1 MFPRER
7 VQTLITLA
15 LEEDF
20 GELGDVTSLAT
31 LTDGMIIRGT
41 ITAKADGVIAGLPAV
56 EMVYAAIDA
65 GVAVNTF
72 VEDGST
78 VQVGD
83 KVCDVSGN
91 ARSVLAGERTALNF
105 LQRMSGI
112 ATMTRRFVDAV
123 AGTGATILDTRKT
136 HPGWRELDKYA
147 VRMGGGEN
155 HRMGLYDMVLIKDN
169 HIDAAG
175 GISAAINAVR
185 DMGLHV
191 PIIVEVKDLRE
202 LNEALSLTPDRIL
215 LDNMDH
221 DEMRQ
226 AVELTAAK
234 VPLEASGK
242 VRLNNVRTVAETGV
256 DFISVGALTHSAPVL
271 DLSMRLAE

>member
-20 GELGDVTSLAT
+20 GEYSDITSLAT
-31 LTDGMIIRGT
+31 LTDGIIIRGT
-41 ITAKADGVIAGLPAV
+41 ITAKEDGVIAGLPAV
-56 EMVYAAIDA
+56 EMVYQTIDPD
-65 GVAVNTF
+65 VAVNAF
-72 VEDGST
+72 VGDGST
-78 VQVGD
+78 IQVGD
-83 KVCDVSGN
+83 VVCEVSGN
-91 ARSVLAGERTALNF
+91 AQSVLAGERTALNF
-105 LQRMSGI
+105 LQRMSGV

-155 HRMGLYDMVLIKDN
+155 HRMGLYDIVLIKDN

-175 GISAAINAVR
+175 SISAAINAVR
-185 DMGLHV
+185 EMELHL
-191 PIIVEVKDLRE
+191 PIIVEVKNLAE
-202 LNEALSLTPDRIL
+202 LNEALSHNPDRIL
-215 LDNMDH
+215 LDNMYH
-221 DEMRQ
+221 NEMRR
-226 AVELTAAK
+226 AVQITADK
-234 VPLEASGK
+234 VPLEASGN
-242 VRLNNVRTVAETGV
+242 VRLDNVRAIAETGV
-256 DFISVGALTHSAPVL
+256 DYISIGALTHSAPAL